1 MKLFKWLKQK
11 FCEHVIVAKE
21 IEMVSANHVEA
32 TCIKCGKVLKAPY
45 GLALDARLAK

>member
-11 FCEHVIVAKE
+11 FCEHV
-21 IEMVSANHVEA
+21 VSASEIKRTPPEGVEA
-32 TCIKCGKVLKAPY
+32 TCLKCGKVLKAPY